1 MSIAGGVVGGRGFCM
16 ETRLSLVRLKN
27 AALSAE
33 DRLWPDIEERS
44 VSVLGGSGGG
54 VAMFGGKDGVLGLEN
69 DDDDGLKIFPFNT
82 FAR

>member
-1 MSIAGGVVGGRGFCM
+1 M

-33 DRLWPDIEERS
+33 DRLWPDIEEWS